1 MTRAV
6 RVIAVPLFREASMRG
21 WTTQDSVELYNI
33 RNWGREYF
41 RVNDKGNVEVTP
53 AGARNDAI
61 DLKALIDDLERRGIS
76 LPILVR
82 FTDILRMRITAL
94 AKAFQSAIKEYE
106 FKGQYRGV
114 YPIKVNQQR
123 HIVEDLV
130 RFSEPFHMGL
140 ECGSKPELLIVLALM
155 NDPEALIVCNGYKD
169 EEFNETALMAR
180 KLGRNPIIVVEKFS
194 EFRLICDV
202 AERTGVRPTIGMR
215 AKLAARGSGRWE
227 SSAGDRAKFGLT
239 VGEMVEGIAYMKQRG
254 FLDCVQLLHF
264 HIGSQVSNI
273 RSVKGAL
280 QEAGRIFVELYK
292 LGAPMR
298 FFDVGGGLGVDYDGS
313 RSNFESS
320 VNYTVDEYAAD
331 VVHHVQQAC
340 DEAKVPHPHIVTESG
355 RATAA
360 HHAVLIFNVLG
371 STEFPAAREAVV
383 AENEPDILHELKE
396 IHDRVTRKNYQ
407 EAYHDMIA
415 AKEELLSRFNFGLI
429 SLEQRAQGERI
440 FWQTCQKILGIS
452 RKMDYVPDEL
462 EGLEKAL
469 ADTYFGNFSVFQSAP
484 DSWAVD
490 QLFPVMP
497 IHRLA
502 EEPTR
507 RAIIADITCDS
518 DGKIDRFID
527 LRDVK
532 DVLALHPLDDKPY
545 YMGIFMV
552 GAYQEIL
559 GDLHNLF
566 GDTNAVHVS
575 LDEEGNYSIDHVIEG
590 DTVSDVLKYVQ
601 FGKGDLVRAVRR
613 ATELALKE
621 GRMTMEDAAKMVNAY
636 QVGLEGYTYLE

>member
-1 MTRAV
+1 
-6 RVIAVPLFREASMRG
+6 MRG
-21 WTTQDSVELYNI
+21 WTIQDSVELYNI
-33 RNWGREYF
+33 RNWGRDFF
-41 RVNDKGNVEVTP
+41 RVNEKGNVEVTP
-53 AGARNDAI
+53 SGPRNGGI
-61 DLKALIDDLERRGIS
+61 DMKEMIDDLERRGIS

-82 FTDILRMRITAL
+82 FTDIVRMRITAL
-94 AKAFQSAIKEYE
+94 ARAFQGAIKEYG
-106 FKGQYRGV
+106 FKGHYRGV

-123 HIVEDLV
+123 HLVEDLV

-140 ECGSKPELLIVLALM
+140 EAGSKPELLIVLALM
-155 NDPEALIVCNGYKD
+155 NDPDALIICNGYKD
-169 EEFNETALMAR
+169 EEFIETALMAK

-202 AERTGVRPTIGMR
+202 AERMGVRPTVGMR
-215 AKLAARGSGRWE
+215 AKLAARGAGRWE

-239 VGEMVEGIAYMKQRG
+239 IGEMVEGVAYMRSRG
-254 FLDCVQLLHF
+254 FLDCVQLQHF
-264 HIGSQVSNI
+264 HIGSQVSSI
-273 RSVKGAL
+273 RSIKGAL
-280 QEAGRIFVELYK
+280 QEASRIFVELHK

-298 FFDVGGGLGVDYDGS
+298 YFDVGGGLGVDYDGS

-331 VVHHVQQAC
+331 VVAAVAAAC
-340 DEAKVPHPHIVTESG
+340 DEAGVPHPNLVTESG

-360 HHAVLIFNVLG
+360 HHAVLVFNVLG
-371 STEFPAAREAVV
+371 STEFPAEREAVV
-383 AENEPDILHELKE
+383 AESDPDVLHELKE
-396 IHDRVTRKNYQ
+396 IHDGVTRKNFQ
-407 EAYHDMIA
+407 EAYHDIVA

-440 FWQTCQKILGIS
+440 FWQACQKILHIC
-452 RKMDYVPDEL
+452 RNLDYVPDEL

-497 IHRLA
+497 IHRLN
-502 EEPTR
+502 EEPGR

-532 DVLALHPLDDKPY
+532 DVLALHALNDKPY
-545 YMGIFMV
+545 YLGIFMV

-575 LDEEGNYSIDHVIEG
+575 LDEDGSYRIDHVVEG
-590 DTVSDVLKYVQ
+590 DTVTDVLKYVQ
-601 FGKGDLVRAVRR
+601 FSKNDLVRAVRR

-621 GRMTMEDAAKMVNAY
+621 GRMTMEEAARMVNAY
-636 QVGLEGYTYLE
+636 QSGLEGYTYLE

>member
-1 MTRAV
+1 
-6 RVIAVPLFREASMRG
+6 MRG
-21 WTTQDSVELYNI
+21 WTIQDAGELYNI
-33 RNWGREYF
+33 RNWGREFF
-41 RVNDKGNVEVTP
+41 RINDRGNVEVTP
-53 AGARNDAI
+53 AGPRHESI
-61 DLKALIDDLERRGIS
+61 DMKALVDDLERRGIS
-76 LPILVR
+76 MPILLR
-82 FTDILRMRITAL
+82 FTDILRMRISML
-94 AKAFQSAIKEYE
+94 AKAFHAAIKEYE
-106 FKGQYRGV
+106 YRGHYRGV

-130 RFSEPFHMGL
+130 RFSEPHHMGL
-140 ECGSKPELLIVLALM
+140 EAGSKPELLIVLALM
-155 NDPEALIVCNGYKD
+155 NDPEALIICNGYKD
-169 EEFNETALMAR
+169 EEFIETALMAR
-180 KLGRNPIIVVEKFS
+180 KLGRNPIIVVEKYS

-202 AERTGVRPTIGMR
+202 AERTGIRPTVGMR
-215 AKLAARGSGRWE
+215 AKLAARGAGRWE

-239 VGEMVEGIAYMKQRG
+239 VGEMVEGVAYMRSRG

-264 HIGSQVSNI
+264 HIGSQVSSI
-273 RSVKGAL
+273 RSIKGAL
-280 QEAGRIFVELYK
+280 QEAGRIFVELHK

-298 FFDVGGGLGVDYDGS
+298 YFDVGGGLGVDYDGS

-320 VNYTVDEYAAD
+320 VNYTIDEYAAD
-331 VVHHVQQAC
+331 VVAAVAQAC
-340 DEAKVPHPHIVTESG
+340 DEAGVPHPNIVTESG

-360 HHAVLIFNVLG
+360 HHAVLVFNVLG
-371 STEFPAAREAVV
+371 STEFPAARDALV
-383 AENEPDILHELKE
+383 AEDEPDILHELKE
-396 IHDRVTRKNYQ
+396 IHDGVTRKNFQ
-407 EAYHDMIA
+407 EAYHDAVA

-429 SLEQRAQGERI
+429 GLEQRARGERI
-440 FWQTCQKILGIS
+440 FWQTCQKILHVA
-452 RKMDYVPDEL
+452 RNLDYVPDEL

-497 IHRLA
+497 IHRLN

-532 DVLALHPLDDKPY
+532 DVLALHALDDKPY
-545 YMGIFMV
+545 YLGIFMV

-575 LDEEGNYSIDHVIEG
+575 LDEDGNYRIDHVVEG
-590 DTVSDVLKYVQ
+590 DTVTDVLKYVQ
-601 FGKGDLVRAVRR
+601 FGKADLVRAVRR

-621 GRMTMEDAAKMVNAY
+621 GRMTMEEAARMVNAY
-636 QVGLEGYTYLE
+636 QGGLEGYTYLE